1 MLKGAIVQQRA
12 SWFVLMGLFLAAVA
26 CVPAVDQPPEE
37 VPTTEACSSDRDCPV
52 VCGLEGVCVDDRCPA
67 TCPADTV
74 CAESAREPAVCEPP
88 GERGELCFH
97 NDDLLLKFEKACAP
111 PLVCGVIPGGFAS
124 DGFCV
129 PVDHRSAA
137 EPCAVDDE
145 CTDGLLCSP
154 ERFRCVAPLGVACEQ
169 DAGCASD
176 FCGDNGVCVAN
187 ECSPVGSTIC
197 ADGTPCSGG
206 GCGRVCAAPRAEGET
221 CFAVDGVCTEGF
233 ACAAGLHCS
242 DAGVC
247 VVDP

>member
-12 SWFVLMGLFLAAVA
+12 SWFALMGLFLGAVA
-26 CVPAVDQPPEE
+26 CVPAVDQP
-37 VPTTEACSSDRDCPV
+37 PTTEACSSDRDCPV
-52 VCGLEGVCVDDRCPA
+52 VCGFEGVCVDDRCPA

-124 DGFCV
+124 NGFCV
-129 PVDHRSAA
+129 PVDHRTAA

-154 ERFRCVAPLGVACEQ
+154 ERFRCVAPLGAACEQ
-169 DAGCASD
+169 DAACASD

-187 ECSPVGSTIC
+187 ECSPVASTIC
-197 ADGTPCSGG
+197 ADGTLCSGG

-221 CFAVDGVCTEGF
+221 CFAVDGVCTEGV

-247 VVDP
+247 VADQ